1 MSALFNAM
9 TSHDA
14 RTENG
19 ALSHST
25 SGNANVDYFF
35 AAGATRNH
43 TEEKIIRQFMAAFGN
58 NQEQAVRTLLWA
70 RDAREGAGE
79 RRHFRIIFR
88 HLAENY
94 PEVARRIARRVV
106 ELGRWDDLFVLHDT
120 PVWSFALTLIAYG
133 LGTGDRLCAKWM
145 PREGSAKSHIASD
158 IRRAI
163 QLSPKQY
170 RKLLVT
176 LSDTV
181 EQKMCA
187 RLWDEIEYSHVP
199 SVAFARYKKSFRK
212 HDPEGFEKFIGKV
225 KTGETKVNAGSVFPY
240 DIVRNIYADR
250 AGSVVQWDALPNWI
264 SSDESILPVIDVS
277 GSMTVPVSGSVTALD
292 VAVSLGMY
300 CAERNEGLF
309 KDQFIT
315 FSGNPTM
322 HQMKGDIAIRYNQI
336 YHSNWQMN
344 TDINKV
350 FRLILDKA
358 KTHGL
363 SQKDLPT
370 KVLIISDMEF
380 DFATSGRYNSVA
392 KTNYEQITADYEA
405 AGYERPQLVFWNV
418 NSRSE
423 TSPVKISDGGTAL
436 VSGFSPSI
444 MKTVL
449 SGKVDIMD
457 IFLRT
462 IMVDRYDY

>member
-1 MSALFNAM
+1 
-9 TSHDA
+9 
-14 RTENG
+14 
-19 ALSHST
+19 
-25 SGNANVDYFF
+25 
-35 AAGATRNH
+35 
-43 TEEKIIRQFMAAFGN
+43 
-58 NQEQAVRTLLWA
+58 
-70 RDAREGAGE
+70 
-79 RRHFRIIFR
+79 
-88 HLAENY
+88 
-94 PEVARRIARRVV
+94 
-106 ELGRWDDLFVLHDT
+106 
-120 PVWSFALTLIAYG
+120 
-133 LGTGDRLCAKWM
+133 
-145 PREGSAKSHIASD
+145 
-158 IRRAI
+158 
-163 QLSPKQY
+163 
-170 RKLLVT
+170 
-176 LSDTV
+176 
-181 EQKMCA
+181 
-187 RLWDEIEYSHVP
+187 
-199 SVAFARYKKSFRK
+199 
-212 HDPEGFEKFIGKV
+212 
-225 KTGETKVNAGSVFPY
+225 
-240 DIVRNIYADR
+240 
-250 AGSVVQWDALPNWI
+250 
-264 SSDESILPVIDVS
+264 
-277 GSMTVPVSGSVTALD
+277 
-292 VAVSLGMY
+292 
-300 CAERNEGLF
+300 
-309 KDQFIT
+309 
-315 FSGNPTM
+315 
-322 HQMKGDIAIRYNQI
+322 
-336 YHSNWQMN
+336 MN